1 MRIVVRS
8 PDARRARPLVERLES
23 AGLEATALVGPAAR
37 RSAPGGEDVTI
48 LDGADPAQAIAFAQN
63 LRDDGAPSL
72 ALVGACA
79 SDAPP
84 PSVAARL
91 DAWADL
97 ESAPETIGRRINRV
111 FRDGVLSA
119 EVVAR
124 ARTAESLNLAP
135 PLVTTDYNQPAS
147 VLFVGCP
154 TPSFLALQRAM
165 QTWGG
170 RMGATF
176 TSFSAFDHV
185 HDDQFDALVLFGGDD
200 AGPALS
206 LIAALRRNSSLH
218 DMPAYFLG
226 ESEDDRAL
234 ALERGVDEAMQ
245 PRFEAPK
252 AALWLIE
259 DIRRAR
265 LRRAL
270 MRALDAPIA
279 APDEAFAF
287 FGRHLAGL
295 AQTHHDRGRPL
306 SLAVLEANSAAIGA
320 PAWRKGFDD
329 ILNLTSRLTRAS
341 DSVAPIDGQR
351 IVLAFPSTYS
361 GGAAAALQRVV
372 SVCECTAF
380 AAGDG
385 LGAPVRLSYRVA
397 ELSPGESGA
406 GLLSRAMLARAA

>member
-8 PDARRARPLVERLES
+8 PDTRRARPIVEQLEG
-23 AGLEATALVGPAAR
+23 AGLEATAMVGPAAF
-37 RSAPGGEDVTI
+37 RSAPGGEDVTV
-48 LDGADPAQAIAFAQN
+48 LDGADAAQAIAFAQN

-79 SDAPP
+79 GDAPP
-84 PSVAARL
+84 PSIAARL

-97 ESAPETIGRRINRV
+97 DSAPQTISRRIKRV

-124 ARTAESLNLAP
+124 ASTAESLSLAP
-135 PLVTTDYNQPAS
+135 PLVTANYNTPAS
-147 VLFVGCP
+147 VLFVGNP
-154 TPSFLALQRAM
+154 SPSFLALQRAM

-176 TSFSAFDHV
+176 TSFSAFDHI
-185 HDDQFDALVLFGGDD
+185 HDEKFDALVLFGGDD
-200 AGPALS
+200 CGPALS

-234 ALERGVDEAMQ
+234 ALERGADEAMQ
-245 PRFEAPK
+245 ARFEAPK

-270 MRALDAPIA
+270 TRALEASIVAP
-279 APDEAFAF
+279 EETFAF
-287 FGRHLAGL
+287 FSRHLEGL
-295 AQTHHDRGRPL
+295 AQIHHDHGRPL
-306 SLAVLEANSAAIGA
+306 SVGVLEARSAAAGA
-320 PAWRKGFDD
+320 AAWREGFGD
-329 ILNLTSRLTRAS
+329 ILNLCSRLTRAS
-341 DSVAPIDGQR
+341 DCVAAIDAHR
-351 IVLAFPSTYS
+351 IAIAFPSTRAQ
-361 GGAAAALQRVV
+361 GAAAALGRVI

-385 LGAPVRLSYRVA
+385 LGAPVRLGYEVV

-406 GLLSRAMLARAA
+406 GFLSRAMLSKAA